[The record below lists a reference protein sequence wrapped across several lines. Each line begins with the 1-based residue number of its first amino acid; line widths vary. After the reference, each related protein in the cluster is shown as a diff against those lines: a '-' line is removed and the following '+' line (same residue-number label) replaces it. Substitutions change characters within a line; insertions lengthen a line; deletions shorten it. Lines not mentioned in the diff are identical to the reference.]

1 MIDTSPDGD
10 SFSTLWK
17 FLTKVASQ
25 VKTSSMY
32 NHQGCVTAPKLL
44 GLEPGKVCE
53 HLRISQS
60 CSYID
65 YFFFFFLRIV
75 FLSHLNQLL
84 LYHRE
89 VMLLSR
95 LKV

>member
-65 YFFFFFLRIV
+65 YFFFFPENCLSLSPKPASSLPQRGHVIV
-75 FLSHLNQLL
+75 
-84 LYHRE
+84 
-89 VMLLSR
+89 
-95 LKV
+95 